1 MKAII
6 PAAGIGKR
14 LQPHTLN
21 RPKVM
26 VPIAG
31 KPILEHISQSLF
43 QAGFDQISV
52 IVGYKKETITTYFD
66 QKYPGKFK
74 FPVQEEMKGL
84 GHAILYGLDDVNEP
98 ALIILGDTIIDLD
111 MTRLK
116 DPDHNVIAVVEVEDP
131 SRFGIVETD
140 SEGMIT
146 EMVEKPEHPKS
157 NLAIAGAYFIQSQKK
172 LKKAI
177 ETLIEKN
184 IKTRN
189 EYQLTDAL
197 YLMLKNGEPFKALS
211 INEWYDCGTV
221 ETLLSTSAYLLSKGS
236 VNKGSCSNCKIIE
249 PVYIGKGAVI
259 EDSTI
264 GPNVA
269 ISEDVRIVGSTISNS
284 MINNGA
290 QIKTSQ
296 LNNSI
301 IGYEAKVFG
310 YEGELSIGDEETVG
324 SPEGIPLE

>member
-14 LQPHTLN
+14 LRPHTLN

-31 KPILEHISQSLF
+31 KPILEHISLSLF
-43 QAGFDQISV
+43 DAGFDEISV
-52 IVGYKKETITTYFD
+52 IVGYKKEIVTAYFN
-66 QKYPGKFK
+66 QKYPGKFN
-74 FPVQEEMKGL
+74 FSVQEEMKGL
-84 GHAILYGLDDVNEP
+84 GHAILYGLKDVDEP

-111 MTRLK
+111 MSRLK

-131 SRFGIVETD
+131 QRFGIVETD
-140 SEGMIT
+140 KNGTIT
-146 EMVEKPEHPKS
+146 AMVEKPEHPKS
-157 NLAIAGAYFIQSQKK
+157 NLAIAGAYFIQSQRK

-197 YLMLKNGEPFKALS
+197 LIMLDNKEPFKALP
-211 INEWYDCGTV
+211 INKWYDCGTT
-221 ETLLSTSAYLLSKGS
+221 ETLLSTSAYLMSKNSINEGEC
-236 VNKGSCSNCKIIE
+236 KNCKIIE

-264 GPNVA
+264 GPNAA
-269 ISEDVRIVGSTISNS
+269 IGSNTTISDS
-284 MINNGA
+284 SI
-290 QIKTSQ
+290 Q
-296 LNNSI
+296 NSI
-301 IGYEAKVFG
+301 INEKAIIENSVLKAAIVGFSSIVKDHFG
-310 YEGELSIGDEETVG
+310 QISIGDNDIASKEQ
-324 SPEGIPLE
+324 SS